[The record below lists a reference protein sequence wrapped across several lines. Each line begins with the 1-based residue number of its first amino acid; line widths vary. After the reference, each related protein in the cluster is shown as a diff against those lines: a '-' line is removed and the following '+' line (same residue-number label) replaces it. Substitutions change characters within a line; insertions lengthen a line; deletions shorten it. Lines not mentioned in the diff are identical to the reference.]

1 MDYPLRVTGQLREH
15 LKALRKNRG
24 LTQAQLGLK
33 LGVGQ
38 ARIAEIE
45 RTPGTISV
53 DQLAKL
59 LSALGASLVLR
70 DADQPDT
77 PRDVKTNKGSW

>member
-1 MDYPLRVTGQLREH
+1 MDYPLRVTEQLREH
-15 LKALRKNRG
+15 IKALRRKRG

-45 RTPGTISV
+45 RTPGAISV
-53 DQLAKL
+53 DQLTRL

-70 DADQPDT
+70 DTDLSET
-77 PRDVKTNKGSW
+77 PRDIKPNKGSW

>member
-1 MDYPLRVTGQLREH
+1 MDYPLRVSEQLREH
-15 LKALRKNRG
+15 IKALRRKRG

-45 RTPGTISV
+45 RTPGAISV
-53 DQLAKL
+53 DQLTRL

-70 DADQPDT
+70 DADLSDT
-77 PRDVKTNKGSW
+77 PRDVKPNKGSW

>member
-1 MDYPLRVTGQLREH
+1 MDYPLRVSEQLREH
-15 LKALRKNRG
+15 IKALRRKRG

-45 RTPGTISV
+45 RTPGAISV
-53 DQLAKL
+53 DQLTRL

-70 DADQPDT
+70 DADLPDT
-77 PRDVKTNKGSW
+77 PRDVKPNKGSW